1 MSEKKQFHLKIIWK
15 NREKTEAHEIVLYD
29 GGQPLC
35 ELISVDDARLVRDIM
50 NEQEETI
57 QTQKEYIIR
66 MGHGTIFEEMKRLKE
81 RNQRQYERLK
91 EITDLMCARDWKT
104 LETMVD
110 DWEQAEKQL
119 EREWGTYS
127 DLDD

>member
-57 QTQKEYIIR
+57 QTQKDYIIR

-91 EITDLMCARDWKT
+91 ELTDLMFKRDWKT
-104 LETMVD
+104 LELMVD
-110 DWEQAEKQL
+110 EWEKEEEQL
-119 EREWGTYS
+119 QKYGG
-127 DLDD
+127 